1 MRNVHK
7 IFHPVRLNL
16 NLERSEREE
25 AKRQRRLAKIMRRS
39 EKEVYLKKEEF
50 ING

>member
-1 MRNVHK
+1 MRNVQK
-7 IFHPVRLNL
+7 IYRPVRFNL
-16 NLERSEREE
+16 NDERSEREE

-39 EKEVYLKKEEF
+39 EKEVYLKKEVA